1 MSLTTRILIGLVA
14 GLAAGLL
21 LSAGPPETAERVI
34 ALVAPLGTLFI
45 NAIRMTVI
53 PLVVASLIVGVTSAP
68 DARAVGRV
76 GWRAL
81 VVFVL
86 VLVLVATASTLVAA
100 PLLGGMRLD
109 PEAVAA
115 LRASVSGTATQAA
128 EGAKAVPGIGEWLVA
143 LVPSNPIRAAA
154 DGAMLPLIVFTLA
167 FGLAITR
174 LAPPRRA
181 QLVGFFAGVADAS
194 LVLVRWILVTAPVG
208 VFALTLPIVSRLGL
222 AAVGAMGY
230 FIALVVALCLAA
242 IVLVLYPLGIV
253 GGRVAPRR
261 FVQATL
267 PGQAVGFSSRS
278 SLAALPAMFE
288 GARDI
293 LRLPESVTAFL
304 LPLAASVYRTGSAV
318 FIPVGVLFV
327 ARLYDVDLSGA
338 QLATVVVMSV
348 ITTFS
353 VPSVPGGTIYVM
365 VPVLLAVGLPIEGI
379 GILFGVDTIPDMFRT
394 AANVAGHMSAATV
407 ISRGIGEET
416 DAALAAPPPHG
427 SSATSPPPTQVAM

>member
-1 MSLTTRILIGLVA
+1 VTLTTRVLIGLVS

-21 LSAGPPETAERVI
+21 LSAGSPETAERVI
-34 ALVAPLGTLFI
+34 AIVAPLGTLFI

-81 VVFVL
+81 VVFVVFLGL
-86 VLVLVATASTLVAA
+86 VSTASTLIAA
-100 PLLGGMRLD
+100 PLLSHLELD
-109 PEAVAA
+109 PGAVAA

-128 EGAKAVPGIGEWLVA
+128 EGAKAVPGLGEWLVA

-154 DGAMLPLIVFTLA
+154 DGAMLPLIVFALA
-167 FGLAITR
+167 FGLAIAH
-174 LAPPRRA
+174 LEPARRA
-181 QLVGFFAGVADAS
+181 QLAGFFAGVADAS
-194 LVLVRWILVTAPVG
+194 LVLVRWILVTAPIG
-208 VFALTLPIVSRLGL
+208 VFALTLPVVSRLGL

-230 FIALVVALCLAA
+230 FIALVVALCLGA
-242 IVLVLYPLGIV
+242 IVLVLYPAGII

-261 FVQATL
+261 FAQAAL
-267 PGQAVGFSSRS
+267 PGQAVAFSSRS

-293 LRLPESVTAFL
+293 LRLPERVTAFL
-304 LPLAASVYRTGSAV
+304 LPLAASIYRTGSAV

-327 ARLYDVDLSGA
+327 ARLYDIDLSGA
-338 QLATVVVMSV
+338 QLLTVVVMSV

-394 AANVAGHMSAATV
+394 ATNVAGHMSAATI
-407 ISRGIGEET
+407 ISRGIGEEA
-416 DAALAAPPPHG
+416 DAASPAAVM
-427 SSATSPPPTQVAM
+427 ATGD